1 LIGIKN
7 RHQPEMDYNDQ
18 RIHDLTT
25 HMYGE
30 VQKLFDIWLFN
41 ADDDDLDYDD
51 LEDFQEEYDTFV
63 DKIFMDKYA
72 SIDKKDFK
80 HDFCWFGVLK
90 IIKTHFLDYDD
101 ELFHDYDDEEIVWK
115 TFCYVCARQA
125 RDEITEQRKYK
136 LLIKTPQ
143 EKFIKACN
151 TQIKNIT
158 EEDDTE
164 FKTKTKLLKK
174 VSIQYFEYL
183 KKFDIENANKNLQ
196 VINLLLQSKMKEFE
210 KAPEQKYIDVCKM
223 CKKKYEFVLAFKQE
237 AIKIKDL

>member
-1 LIGIKN
+1 MEQLQINMSREIK
-7 RHQPEMDYNDQ
+7 
-18 RIHDLTT
+18 
-25 HMYGE
+25 
-30 VQKLFDIWLFN
+30 KLFDEHLKEDLETSSWLSFE
-41 ADDDDLDYDD
+41 DEQHFKEYYDD
-51 LEDFQEEYDTFV
+51 YVRFNFGSD
-63 DKIFMDKYA
+63 
-72 SIDKKDFK
+72 SIDMDLFK
-80 HDFCWFGVLK
+80 HKYDFDWFDAFK
-90 IIKTHFLDYDD
+90 IIKV
-101 ELFHDYDDEEIVWK
+101 FHDGQEAFDDYDDEEASWC
-115 TFCYVCARQA
+115 TLCNVCASNSTFYRL
-125 RDEITEQRKYK
+125 DEYK
-136 LLIKTPQ
+136 QYIVPPK

-151 TQIKNIT
+151 TQIKNIV

-196 VINLLLQSKMKEFE
+196 VINLLFQSKMKEFE

>member
-1 LIGIKN
+1 
-7 RHQPEMDYNDQ
+7 MDYNDQ

-80 HDFCWFGVLK
+80 HDFCWFDVLK

-125 RDEITEQRKYK
+125 RDEITDQRKYK

-151 TQIKNIT
+151 TQIKNIV

-196 VINLLLQSKMKEFE
+196 VINLLFQSKMKEFE

-223 CKKKYEFVLAFKQE
+223 FKTKYELILEFKHE

>member
-1 LIGIKN
+1 MAS
-7 RHQPEMDYNDQ
+7 QQ

-30 VQKLFDIWLFN
+30 VQKLFDLWLLN
-41 ADDDDLDYDD
+41 AVDDDDLDYDD
-51 LEDFQEEYDTFV
+51 LEDFQEEYDNFVEKTFN
-63 DKIFMDKYA
+63 DKYA
-72 SIDKKDFK
+72 PFDTKDLK
-80 HDFCWFGVLK
+80 HDFCWFDVLK
-90 IIKTHFLDYDD
+90 IIKCYHWDIDEQFDDYDD
-101 ELFHDYDDEEIVWK
+101 QETVWK
-115 TFCYVCARQA
+115 VFCYVCASQA

-136 LLIKTPQ
+136 LYIKTPQ

-151 TQIKNIT
+151 TQIKNII
-158 EEDDTE
+158 EENDTE
-164 FKTKTKLLKK
+164 FKKKSKLLKK

-196 VINLLLQSKMKEFE
+196 VINLLFQSKMKEFE

-223 CKKKYEFVLAFKQE
+223 CKKKYEFVLLFKQE